1 MFNIKKKRNKISQEA
16 LLEKLRTVVHPDKG
30 KDLVSLGLVQGLR
43 LENGHV
49 YFALEIDPAE
59 ANLMEDL
66 RREADRVLLTLK
78 GVEKVTSVLTAER
91 SPAAAAAA
99 PRPQKPAQ
107 KPPQRRPM
115 PHAGAPG
122 PALPVPGVKHVIA
135 VASGKGGV
143 GKSTTSVNLA
153 LAFQK
158 LGLKA
163 GIFDIDIYG
172 PSIPRLLG
180 ADDARPENLGGG
192 KITPVFRH
200 GLASMSIGY
209 LLEKDTATIWRGPM
223 VMGAIQQ
230 MLRDVKWDLEGDLD
244 VLIVDLPPGTGD
256 AQLTL
261 VQTVQLD
268 GAVIVSTPQDIA
280 LIDARKGL
288 DMFRKTNIRVFGLIE
303 NMSYFL
309 CPHCGE
315 RSDIF
320 GHGGGRNTAKEK
332 GMTFLGEIP
341 LHMDIRETSDAGTPL
356 VAHTPDS
363 PHSQAYLNIARNIM
377 EQLS

>member
-1 MFNIKKKRNKISQEA
+1 MFNIKKNKNKIDEKT
-16 LLEKLRTVVHPDKG
+16 LLETLRKISHPVKEQDI
-30 KDLVSLGLVQGLR
+30 VSLEMVQGLK
-43 LENGHV
+43 LDGDHV
-49 YFALEIDPAE
+49 TFALEIIPAE
-59 ANLMEDL
+59 ANEMEAV
-66 RREADRVLLTLK
+66 RRRADEALLALD
-78 GVEKVTSVLTAER
+78 GINRVTSVLTAER
-91 SPAAAAAA
+91 PAGNTQSAPQPKAAH
-99 PRPQKPAQ
+99 KSS
-107 KPPQRRPM
+107 M
-115 PHAGAPG
+115 PHGVTHG
-122 PALPVPGVKHVIA
+122 PAKKIAGVKHVIA

-153 LAFQK
+153 LALQAT
-158 LGLKA
+158 GLKT
-163 GIFDIDIYG
+163 GVFDIDIYG

-180 ADDARPENLGGG
+180 TEGTRPESLDGG
-192 KITPVFRH
+192 KITPVFSH

-230 MLRDVKWDLEGDLD
+230 MLRDVKWDLEGELD
-244 VLIVDLPPGTGD
+244 VLVVDLPPGTGD

-261 VQTVQLD
+261 VQTVDLD

-288 DMFRKTNIRVFGLIE
+288 DMFAKTNTKVLGLIE

-309 CPHCGE
+309 CPSCGE

-320 GHGGGRNTAKEK
+320 GHGGARETAAEK
-332 GMTFLGEIP
+332 NIPFLGEIP
-341 LHMDIRETSDAGTPL
+341 LHMDIRESSDAGTPI
-356 VAHTPDS
+356 VSKTPDS
-363 PHSQAYLNIARNIM
+363 PHAQAYLEIARKIR